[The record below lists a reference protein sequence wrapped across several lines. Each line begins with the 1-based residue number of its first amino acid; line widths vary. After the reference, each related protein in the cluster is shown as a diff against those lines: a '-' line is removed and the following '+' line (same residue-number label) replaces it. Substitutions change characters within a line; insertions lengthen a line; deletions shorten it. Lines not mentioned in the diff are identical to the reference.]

1 MPDEEF
7 EAVMWVCLHKGEGC
21 PELDDVVEF
30 VEEEFNIEIEDEVL
44 DTVYTCAE
52 NIVRQLGFG
61 HLLDDSKMLL
71 QLLFHKE

>member
-30 VEEEFNIEIEDEVL
+30 VEEEFDIEIEDEVL
-44 DTVYTCAE
+44 DTVYTCDE
-52 NIVRQLGFG
+52 DIGGYNVQSLSKIMSSRSHYVR
-61 HLLDDSKMLL
+61 
-71 QLLFHKE
+71 